1 MQCTTIRILG
11 TAAAQQQQES
21 FKTRTTQVFFG
32 LLLLGCCD
40 CERGQ
45 TLVEEGSES
54 ESFFTLDFLR
64 RRARSDMVMLPMA
77 GTRGL
82 WLRIASNV
90 AETALC
96 KGTLKV
102 FSLV

>member
-1 MQCTTIRILG
+1 M
-11 TAAAQQQQES
+11 
-21 FKTRTTQVFFG
+21 FFG
-32 LLLLGCCD
+32 LLLLGD
-40 CERGQ
+40 CGERGQ

-96 KGTLKV
+96 KGKKSV
-102 FSLV
+102 D